1 MKNKSKLRRHK
12 EINEKRK
19 HRKAAFKKKK
29 MLVRGKITVTAGG
42 LGFVTP
48 LEADVVSEEKVQD
61 IFIPPQFLNS
71 AMDADVV
78 EVEIL
83 PDRDSFSSNRGPAGR
98 VRNIIDRARDTV
110 VGEIIAGHKIRAL
123 NKRISEEI
131 KISG

>member
-1 MKNKSKLRRHK
+1 MKNKNKLRKQK
-12 EINEKRK
+12 EINKDRK

-48 LEADVVSEEKVQD
+48 LAADVESEEKVQD
-61 IFIPPQFLNS
+61 IFIPPQFINS
-71 AMDADVV
+71 AMDGDVV

-83 PDRDSFSSNRGPAGR
+83 PDRDRFPTSADRGPAGR
-98 VRNIIDRARDTV
+98 VQNIIDRARDTV

-123 NKRISEEI
+123 NKRIS
-131 KISG
+131 